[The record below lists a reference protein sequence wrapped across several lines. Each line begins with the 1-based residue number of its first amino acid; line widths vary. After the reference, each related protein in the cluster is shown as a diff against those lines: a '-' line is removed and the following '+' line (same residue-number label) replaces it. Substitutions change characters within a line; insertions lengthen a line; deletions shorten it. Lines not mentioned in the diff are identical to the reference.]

1 MASAVCCPCCS
12 RRCALQVF
20 RPCGSSCR
28 VVGVCEVTFCCDG
41 AADQAGW
48 YCERGGHALY
58 DVALNLVFL
67 GLQYVTPGESVAS
80 RTRSKKSA

>member
-1 MASAVCCPCCS
+1 MITN
-12 RRCALQVF
+12 ALQVTSV
-20 RPCGSSCR
+20 C

-48 YCERGGHALY
+48 YCESGGHALY

>member
-1 MASAVCCPCCS
+1 MITN
-12 RRCALQVF
+12 ALQVTSV
-20 RPCGSSCR
+20 C

>member
-1 MASAVCCPCCS
+1 MA
-12 RRCALQVF
+12 L
-20 RPCGSSCR
+20 GSPA
-28 VVGVCEVTFCCDG
+28 GVNPKRESHHPHFVLPQPRTFCCDG

-48 YCERGGHALY
+48 YCDCGGHALY